1 MKGTYVKRGDK
12 WRARAMVNGVRHTKS
27 FSTKR
32 EAQEWVARLVADGST
47 VDPSKV
53 TLASLADRYGKEVS
67 SKKAGEEWELKRLTM
82 YKRDHGYL
90 FDKKVTEIE
99 FEHVQQFINNR
110 LPDVKGSTI
119 NRDLALIRDLFKFA
133 RRLKLIKHN
142 PTADLITPSD
152 PPPRERRVS
161 QEEIDRV
168 LFCLDFEEGQPVTQQ
183 RHKVAIAFLL
193 AIETAMRQGELAK
206 ITWDDVHLDER
217 IVALP
222 HSITKTRM
230 PRKVPL
236 SQRAIDLINMLPKNK
251 KLVFGVT
258 SDVMSTMSRR
268 AIALAGID
276 DMTFHD
282 TRHEATTRLAKH
294 VQVLDLA
301 RITGHKDIKR
311 LLDYYNKDASEI
323 AESLP

>member
-1 MKGTYVKRGDK
+1 MQGTYWKRGSK
-12 WRARAMVNGVRHTKS
+12 WHVRIMVNGVRHRKT
-27 FSTKR
+27 FATKR
-32 EAQEWVARLVADGST
+32 EAQEWVARLIADGST
-47 VDPSKV
+47 VDPSKI

-161 QEEIDRV
+161 QDEIDRV
-168 LFCLDFEEGQPVTQQ
+168 LFCLDFEEGAPVTQQ

>member
-1 MKGTYVKRGDK
+1 MQGTYWKRGSK
-12 WRARAMVNGVRHTKS
+12 WHVRIMVNGVRHRKT
-27 FSTKR
+27 FATKR
-32 EAQEWVARLVADGST
+32 EAQEWVARLIADGST
-47 VDPSKV
+47 VDPSKI

-161 QEEIDRV
+161 QDEIDRV
-168 LFCLDFEEGQPVTQQ
+168 LFCLDFEEGAPVTQQ

-236 SQRAIDLINMLPKNK
+236 SQRAINLINMLPKNK